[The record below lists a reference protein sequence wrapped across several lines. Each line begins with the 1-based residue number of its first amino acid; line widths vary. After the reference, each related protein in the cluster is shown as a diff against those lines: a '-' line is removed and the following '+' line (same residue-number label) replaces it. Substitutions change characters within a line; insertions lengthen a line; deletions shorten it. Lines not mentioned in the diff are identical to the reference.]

1 MLLVVQ
7 LQRAPQRDRDR
18 VDDLVARIVVGAR
31 QHGRDRAEEREQ
43 DHGLL
48 LPAQQRR
55 DPVVQVVDLVQDEIR
70 VFHT

>member
-18 VDDLVARIVVGAR
+18 VDDLVARVVVGVR
-31 QHGRDRAEEREQ
+31 QHAGDYAEEREQ

-48 LPAQQRR
+48 LAAQQRL
-55 DPVVQVVDLVQDEIR
+55 DLVIQAVDPAQDEVL

>member
-48 LPAQQRR
+48 LPAQ
-55 DPVVQVVDLVQDEIR
+55 
-70 VFHT
+70 